1 LPIGGVGGGVII
13 GIIKEGI
20 KEITVAEWVRVSGC
34 GSILIETLRR
44 ANGDLERIDILLIH
58 FVWKRANVEKSLW
71 RKKMR
76 GLSYFL
82 TGKLIGPSNKGS
94 L

>member
-1 LPIGGVGGGVII
+1 MPIGGVGGGVIV
-13 GIIKEGI
+13 GIVKEGI
-20 KEITVAEWVRVSGC
+20 KEITVAEWVRVGGC

-71 RKKMR
+71 RKKNER
-76 GLSYFL
+76 TFL
-82 TGKLIGPSNKGS
+82 FPDWKANWAI
-94 L
+94 